1 MTRLS
6 GRAHSYPAVGEALA
20 WGYRDRVARQFQ
32 LIRTTARPRPA
43 IPGQGI
49 LDPSVLH
56 LRVRPA
62 DLDVY
67 LHVNNGVYLQMM
79 DVARSTYI
87 ADLGGFP
94 LLKEKRWY
102 PVVAAQTVNYRRSL
116 TLGQRFEITTTVVGW
131 DQRVIYLEQVF
142 TRGDELVARGLVAGR
157 FLTRGSGARVPAT
170 DVAAL
175 LAPGVSSPPL
185 PADVEQWARAID
197 VAHRG

>member
-1 MTRLS
+1 M
-6 GRAHSYPAVGEALA
+6 
-20 WGYRDRVARQFQ
+20 ARQFQ
-32 LIRTTARPRPA
+32 LIRMTARPRRA

-49 LDPSVLH
+49 LDPSVLSM
-56 LRVRPA
+56 RVRPA

>member
-1 MTRLS
+1 MVDR
-6 GRAHSYPAVGEALA
+6 GAQRRAPPSTLRGPG
-20 WGYRDRVARQFQ
+20 GYRDGVARQLQ
-32 LIRTTARPRPA
+32 LVRTTLRPRPA

-79 DVARSTYI
+79 DVARSAYI

-94 LLKEKRWY
+94 LLRKQRWY
-102 PVVAAQTVNYRRSL
+102 PVVAAQTVSYRRSL
-116 TLGQRFEITTTVVGW
+116 TLGQRFSITTRVVGW
-131 DQRVIYLEQVF
+131 DPRMIYLEQLF
-142 TRGDELVARGLVAGR
+142 TRGEELCARGLVAGR

-175 LAPGVSSPPL
+175 LAPGVDPPPL
-185 PADVEQWARAID
+185 PSDVEQWARAMD